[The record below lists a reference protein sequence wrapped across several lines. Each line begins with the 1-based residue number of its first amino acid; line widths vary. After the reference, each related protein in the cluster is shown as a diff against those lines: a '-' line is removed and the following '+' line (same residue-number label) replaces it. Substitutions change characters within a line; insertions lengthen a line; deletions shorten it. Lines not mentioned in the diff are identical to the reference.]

1 VERMVGKVE
10 RIVDERQIELLGRRK
25 EEWVQQRDQKI
36 EQL

>member
-25 EEWVQQRDQKI
+25 EEWVQQRYQKI